1 MILLKD
7 DLPGALPIGQM
18 SFKTV
23 SGPVRKSTSPG
34 LPYERFSL
42 LGLVNDFA
50 RGSVAWTLT
59 YRASKL

>member
-42 LGLVNDFA
+42 FGLVNDFA
-50 RGSVAWTLT
+50 RG
-59 YRASKL
+59 

>member
-23 SGPVRKSTSPG
+23 SCPVRKSTSPG

-59 YRASKL
+59 YRTSKL